1 MMYIEEEIKS
11 NRVSVVIVIVIT
23 YNTLS
28 FFFKPASVDRSALLL
43 RIRMTIQWPSC
54 LLSAKSVLQIIV
66 ANETIA
72 LRCLVVFFTH
82 FIKV

>member
-11 NRVSVVIVIVIT
+11 NRVSVVVT
-23 YNTLS
+23 HCHS
-28 FFFKPASVDRSALLL
+28 FFKPASVDRSALLL

-54 LLSAKSVLQIIV
+54 LLSANSVLQIIV